1 LKKQEHDK
9 KNYFMLTKVKKVSIE
24 EILSNPGILKEAGE
38 LLKGGELVAFPTE
51 TVYGLGANALD
62 DKAVLKVFEI
72 KGRPNDNPLIVHL
85 HSKNVIE
92 KYAYI
97 TNEIEHYIIETLTP
111 GPLTVILK
119 KKENISKY
127 ATAGLETVGIRIPY
141 HPIAEKLI
149 EIANIPVAAPSANLS
164 GKPSPSDAQSVIE
177 DLSGKIPYI
186 IDGGRTHIGIE
197 SIVVKVNEI
206 DDKYL
211 VMILRPGF
219 ITKEDIEEVFQEVKT
234 KKPVEVVYKEE
245 LEGKPLSPGMKYKH
259 YSPKAH
265 VIVVSGISK
274 DFDNFALQFKDKKCG
289 ILGRH
294 DFIKKLKK
302 RLEILNFKPQ
312 NIITLEWCKSDII
325 ECARNLFFAYR
336 YFDREN
342 VDAIFVEKLNET
354 GIEYAIMNRV
364 KKSATYFI

>member
-1 LKKQEHDK
+1 
-9 KNYFMLTKVKKVSIE
+9 MLTKVKKVSPE
-24 EILSNPGILKEAGE
+24 EVLSNPKILKEAVE
-38 LLKGGELVAFPTE
+38 LLRRGEIVAFPTE

-62 DKAVLKVFEI
+62 DKAILKVFEI
-72 KGRPNDNPLIVHL
+72 KGRPSDNPLIVHL

-92 KYAYI
+92 QYAYI
-97 TNEIEHYIIETLTP
+97 TNEVEKHIIEKLTP
-111 GPLTVILK
+111 GPLTIILK

-149 EIANIPVAAPSANLS
+149 EIANVPVAAPSANIS
-164 GKPSPSDAQSVIE
+164 GKPSPNDAQSVIE

-197 SIVVKVNEI
+197 STVVKVNELE
-206 DDKYL
+206 DKYL

-219 ITKEDIEEVFQEVKT
+219 ITKEDIEELFQEVET
-234 KKPVEVVYKEE
+234 KKPVEVAYKEE

-265 VIVVSGISK
+265 VIVVSNISK
-274 DFDNFALQFKDKKCG
+274 DFDNFAPQFKDKKCG
-289 ILGRH
+289 ILGRPN
-294 DFIKKLKK
+294 FVKELKTKLEV
-302 RLEILNFKPQ
+302 LSFNPQ
-312 NIITLEWCKSDII
+312 NIITLEWCKDDII